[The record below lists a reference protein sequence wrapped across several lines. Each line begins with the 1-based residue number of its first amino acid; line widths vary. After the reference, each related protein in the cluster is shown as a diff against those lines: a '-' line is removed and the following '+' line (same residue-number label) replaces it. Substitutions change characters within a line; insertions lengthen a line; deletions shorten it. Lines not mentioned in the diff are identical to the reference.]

1 MGVSGSGKSLVG
13 KHLADQLPAEMAE
26 HTFELDFVDGDDL
39 HPQENVERMRA
50 GIKLDDETRKP
61 WLEAI
66 CKYADTHF
74 AQNRSLVVACSAL
87 KKSYRELLRTVSGQV
102 YFVFLNGPQEVIQ
115 KRIEARQGHYMPS
128 SLLESQFA
136 DLEDPTGEPGLV
148 CIDIEQSKQKVL
160 AQALNK
166 VRALI

>member
-13 KHLADQLPAEMAE
+13 KHLADRLPAMAE
-26 HTFELDFVDGDDL
+26 HRFELDFVDGDDL

-66 CKYADTHF
+66 CKCSDSHF

-87 KKSYRELLRTVSGQV
+87 KKSYRELLRTVSGRV
-102 YFVFLNGPQEVIQ
+102 YFVFLNGPQEVIH
-115 KRIEARQGHYMPS
+115 KRIQAREGHYMPS

-136 DLEDPTGEPGLV
+136 DLEDPTGEPGV
-148 CIDIEQSKQKVL
+148 VGVDINQSKKEVL
-160 AQALNK
+160 AEALKK
-166 VRALI
+166 VSASL